1 MYVEVSNEKWQVS
14 RDKNSGFDPYAYD
27 GNQWVS
33 YDDEISI
40 KLKVQCNTNIRILIF
55 IL

>member
-1 MYVEVSNEKWQVS
+1 MYILVSNEKWQVS
-14 RDKNSGFDPYAYD
+14 RDKKGFDPYAYN

-40 KLKVQCNTNIRILIF
+40 KLKVPTIKLKY
-55 IL
+55 

>member
-1 MYVEVSNEKWQVS
+1 MLLCTKYILNLYGLVSNEKWQVS
-14 RDKNSGFDPYAYD
+14 RDKKSGLDPYAFS

-40 KLKVQCNTNIRILIF
+40 KLKVR
-55 IL
+55 